1 MNKLKQFVQIIQN
14 MGLRYV
20 SFRLGFE
27 VMKKLGLLKY
37 KYPTNPAPK
46 QFISLADWKQLNQKF
61 FFESKETLTFTKDRN
76 NQLQEEA
83 LKILDGTLKFFSAQ
97 EYHLGKDYDWL
108 TNPDTGFK
116 YSNTIHWLY
125 INDYSKQA
133 GDIKYVWEKSRF
145 TYLNTIIRYDY
156 HFDTDQSEFVFSEIE
171 SWIKA
176 NPVNQGPNYKCSQET
191 SLRVFNWLF
200 ALHYY
205 KNSAALTEARFQSI
219 MHAIYWQAKHI
230 NNNINFSRIAVRNNH
245 AITETLGMYLI
256 GLLMPYFP
264 EAKQWKTKGK
274 QFLEQEIAYQ
284 IYEDGT
290 FLQFS
295 SNYHR
300 VVIQLLSW
308 AIQLNKLNDTPFS
321 DTFYQRAKAS
331 VHFLTTCMQ
340 KENGQLPNYGANDG
354 ALFFKFSNQ
363 HYRDYRPQLEALS
376 LLLNLNWPYDTF
388 EDKNWYGINNKVIA
402 QKQARQQLSQFKKGG
417 YYIINE
423 ANTLSFIRCG
433 NHKDRPSQADNLHL
447 DIWVDGEN
455 ILRDAG
461 SYKYNTSEEEIRYF
475 FGTASHNTVMLN
487 GFDQM
492 RKGSRFIWFNWSQAV
507 AATLNETTEA
517 FEFDGTI
524 KAFEY
529 IEKGITHQRKVR
541 KFKNELKW
549 EVEDILKHHTEYP
562 IKQIWNPSESF
573 FNNYS
578 IKAYDSNNQPIE
590 PIYQDGFYS
599 GLYGIKEPSKQI
611 IFTSNGTKIT
621 TVIHKI

>member
-20 SFRLGFE
+20 SFRLWFE
-27 VMKKLGLLKY
+27 VSKKLGLLKY
-37 KYPTNPAPK
+37 KYPTNPLPK
-46 QFISLADWKQLNQKF
+46 QFISLTDWKQLNQKF
-61 FFESKETLTFTKDRN
+61 FFESKETLNFTKDRN
-76 NQLQEEA
+76 SQLQEEA
-83 LKILDGTLKFFSAQ
+83 LKIIDGTLKFFSAQ

-116 YSNTIHWLY
+116 YSNTTHWLY

-156 HFDTDQSEFVFSEIE
+156 YFDTDQSEFVLSEIE

-191 SLRVFNWLF
+191 SLRVFNWLL

-205 KNSAALTEARFQSI
+205 KNSASLTEARFQSI

-300 VVIQLLSW
+300 VVIQLLTW

-376 LLLNLNWPYDTF
+376 LLLNLNWPYETF
-388 EDKNWYGINNKVIA
+388 EDKNWYGINSTAIQ
-402 QKQARQQLSQFKKGG
+402 QKTDTQQLSQFKKGG

-423 ANTLSFIRCG
+423 ANTMSFIRCG

-492 RKGSRFIWFNWSQAV
+492 RKGSRFIWFNWSQAL
-507 AATLNETTEA
+507 AATLTETTNA

-549 EVEDILKHHTEYP
+549 EVEDVINHHTEHP

-578 IKAYDSNNQPIE
+578 IKAYDSNKQPIE

-611 IFTSNGTKIT
+611 IFTSNGNKIT
-621 TVIHKI
+621 TVIHKV

>member
-1 MNKLKQFVQIIQN
+1 MNKLKQFLQIIQN

-20 SFRLGFE
+20 SFRLWFE
-27 VMKKLGLLKY
+27 VMKKLGLLTY
-37 KYPTNPAPK
+37 KYPTNPETK
-46 QFISLADWKQLNQKF
+46 QFITLSDWKQLNQKF
-61 FFESKETLTFTKDRN
+61 FFQSKETLSFTKDRN
-76 NQLQEEA
+76 SQLQEEA

-116 YSNTIHWLY
+116 YSNTTNWLY

-156 HFDTDQSEFVFSEIE
+156 HFDTDQSEFVFTEIE
-171 SWIKA
+171 SWIKT
-176 NPVNQGPNYKCSQET
+176 NPINQGPNYKCSQET

-205 KNSAALTEARFQSI
+205 KNSTGLTEARFQSI

-230 NNNINFSRIAVRNNH
+230 HNNINFSRIAVRNNH

-264 EAKQWKTKGK
+264 ESKQWKTKGK

-284 IYEDGT
+284 VYEDGT

-300 VVIQLLSW
+300 VVIQLLTW

-340 KENGQLPNYGANDG
+340 SKNGQLPNYGANDG

-376 LLLNLNWPYDTF
+376 MLLNLNWPYETF
-388 EDKNWYGINNKVIA
+388 EDKNWYGINNTAI
-402 QKQARQQLSQFKKGG
+402 RQQQAKQQLNQFKKGG

-423 ANTLSFIRCG
+423 ADTLSFIRCG
-433 NHKDRPSQADNLHL
+433 NHKDRPSQADNLHI

-475 FGTASHNTVMLN
+475 FGTSSHNTVMLN
-487 GFDQM
+487 EYDQM
-492 RKGSRFIWFNWSQAV
+492 LKGSRFIWFNWSQAI
-507 AATLNETTEA
+507 AATINETADA

-529 IEKGITHQRKVR
+529 VEKGITHHRKVR
-541 KFKNELKW
+541 KFKNQLKW
-549 EVEDILKHHTEYP
+549 EVQDVLKHHTGYP
-562 IKQIWNPSESF
+562 IKQIWNPSEEF

-578 IKAYDSNNQPIE
+578 IKAYDGNKQPIE

>member
-1 MNKLKQFVQIIQN
+1 

-20 SFRLGFE
+20 SFRLWFE
-27 VMKKLGLLKY
+27 VSKKLGLLKH
-37 KYPTNPAPK
+37 KYPVNPTPK

-61 FFESKETLTFTKDRN
+61 FFQSKETLSFPKDRN
-76 NQLQEEA
+76 SNLQEEA

-116 YSNTIHWLY
+116 YSNTTHWLY

-156 HFDTDQSEFVFSEIE
+156 HFDTDQAEFVFSEIE

-176 NPVNQGPNYKCSQET
+176 NLVNQGPNYKCSQET

-205 KNSAALTEARFQSI
+205 KNSVALTEVRFQSI

-230 NNNINFSRIAVRNNH
+230 HNNINFSRIAVRNNH

-264 EAKQWKTKGK
+264 EAKLWKTKGK
-274 QFLEQEIAYQ
+274 QYLEQEIAYQ
-284 IYEDGT
+284 VYEDGT

-300 VVIQLLSW
+300 VVIQLLTW

-321 DTFYQRAKAS
+321 NTFYQRAKAS
-331 VHFLTTCMQ
+331 IHFLTTCMQ
-340 KENGQLPNYGANDG
+340 AENGQLPNYGANDG

-363 HYRDYRPQLEALS
+363 PYRDYRPQLEALS
-376 LLLNLNWPYDTF
+376 LLLNLNWPYETF
-388 EDKNWYGINNKVIA
+388 EDKNWYGIHNETTQ
-402 QKQARQQLSQFKKGG
+402 QKPAIQQLTTFTKGG
-417 YYIINE
+417 YYIIREPN
-423 ANTLSFIRCG
+423 AMSFIRCG

-461 SYKYNTSEEEIRYF
+461 SYKYNTSEEDIRYF

-492 RKGSRFIWFNWSQAV
+492 RKGSRFIWYNWSQAV
-507 AATLNETTEA
+507 AASLTETADA

-529 IEKGITHQRKVR
+529 IEKGITHRRKVR
-541 KFKNELKW
+541 KLKNQLKW
-549 EVEDILKHHTEYP
+549 EVEDTLNHHTQYP
-562 IKQIWNPSESF
+562 IKQIWNPSENF
-573 FNNYS
+573 LNNYS
-578 IKAYDSNNQPIE
+578 IKAYDSNKQPIE
-590 PIYQDGFYS
+590 PLYQDGFYS

-611 IFTSNGTKIT
+611 IFTSNGNKIS

>member
-20 SFRLGFE
+20 SFRLWFE
-27 VMKKLGLLKY
+27 VSKKLGLLKY
-37 KYPTNPAPK
+37 KYPTNPIPK

-61 FFESKETLTFTKDRN
+61 FFQSKESLNFPKDRN
-76 NQLQEEA
+76 SQLQEEA
-83 LKILDGTLKFFSAQ
+83 LKIIDGTLKFFSAQ
-97 EYHLGKDYDWL
+97 EYHLGKNYDWL

-116 YSNTIHWLY
+116 YSNTTHWLY

-219 MHAIYWQAKHI
+219 MHAIYWQAKHVH
-230 NNNINFSRIAVRNNH
+230 NNINFSRIAVRNNH
-245 AITETLGMYLI
+245 AITETLGLYLI

-308 AIQLNKLNDTPFS
+308 AIQINKLNDTPFS

-331 VHFLTTCMQ
+331 VHFLTACMQ
-340 KENGQLPNYGANDG
+340 AENGQLPNYGANDG

-376 LLLNLNWPYDTF
+376 LLLNLSWPYESF
-388 EDKNWYGINNKVIA
+388 EDKNWYGIHNNAIQ
-402 QKQARQQLSQFKKGG
+402 QKQVKQTLSQFKKGG

-423 ANTLSFIRCG
+423 AKTMSFIRCG

-507 AATLNETTEA
+507 AATLNETADA

-529 IEKGITHQRKVR
+529 IEKGITHHRKVR
-541 KFKNELKW
+541 KLKNRLKW
-549 EVEDILKHHTEYP
+549 EVEDTLNHHTQYP

-578 IKAYDSNNQPIE
+578 IKAYDSNSQPIE
-590 PIYQDGFYS
+590 PLYQDGFYS

-611 IFTSNGTKIT
+611 IFTSNGNKIT

>member
-20 SFRLGFE
+20 SFRLWFE
-27 VMKKLGLLKY
+27 VSKKLGLLKY
-37 KYPTNPAPK
+37 KYPTNPLSK

-61 FFESKETLTFTKDRN
+61 FFQSKETLSFPKDRN
-76 NQLQEEA
+76 SQLQEEA

-116 YSNTIHWLY
+116 YNNTTHWLY

-145 TYLNTIIRYDY
+145 TYLNTVIRYDY

-230 NNNINFSRIAVRNNH
+230 HNNINFSRIAVRNNH

-284 IYEDGT
+284 VYEDGT

-300 VVIQLLSW
+300 VVIQLLTW

-321 DTFYQRAKAS
+321 DIFYQRAKAS

-340 KENGQLPNYGANDG
+340 SENGQLPNYGANDG

-376 LLLNLNWPYDTF
+376 LLLNLNWPYETF
-388 EDKNWYGINNKVIA
+388 EDKNWYGINNTAI
-402 QKQARQQLSQFKKGG
+402 RQQQTKQQLNQFKKGG

-423 ANTLSFIRCG
+423 ADTLSFIRCG
-433 NHKDRPSQADNLHL
+433 KHKDRPSQADNLHL

-475 FGTASHNTVMLN
+475 FGTSSHNTVMLN

-492 RKGSRFIWFNWSQAV
+492 LKGSRFIWFNWSQAI
-507 AATLNETTEA
+507 AATLNETADA

-529 IEKGITHQRKVR
+529 IEKGITHHRTVR
-541 KFKNELKW
+541 KFKNQLKW
-549 EVEDILKHHTEYP
+549 EIEDVLKHHTGYP
-562 IKQIWNPSESF
+562 IKQIWNPLESF
-573 FNNYS
+573 FNHYS
-578 IKAYDSNNQPIE
+578 IKAYDSNKQPIE
-590 PIYQDGFYS
+590 PLYQNGFYS